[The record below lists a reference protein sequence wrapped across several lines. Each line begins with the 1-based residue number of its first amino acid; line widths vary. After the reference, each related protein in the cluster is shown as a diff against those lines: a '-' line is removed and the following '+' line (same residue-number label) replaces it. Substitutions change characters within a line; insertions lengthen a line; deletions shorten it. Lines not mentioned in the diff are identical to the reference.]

1 MSGWRAAAALAG
13 LVVLAAAMRLP
24 SLPLRPMHA
33 DEAIHADRAGSLLEG
48 RGYAYDPAEY
58 HGPTLVYMT
67 LVPAALRGQRTYA
80 ALDEATLRVVP
91 AALGVALV
99 AAHLGAAPFVGTAA
113 ALAGA
118 LLAALSPAM
127 VYYSRY
133 YIHEVPLVL
142 FGLGALLAAARYL
155 ERPGPRPAAL
165 AGACAGLML
174 ATKETAVLSLAA
186 IAVAFVAVGGL
197 RRTEGATGRLVRHLA
212 IALLAAILVT
222 APLFSSFFTRPQGLL
237 DALRAYGLYLH
248 RGSTWS
254 WHVHPWHYYLGLLA
268 RFPASGTPFW
278 SEAAILLLAAAG
290 AAAGFRDRLGR
301 DARAVRFVAVYT
313 AVLLAAYSAIPY
325 KTPWCVLGFLDGLIL
340 LAGVGAV
347 VLVRAARAKALKASA
362 AVLLAAAASHLGWQA
377 WAASFRYPAD
387 PRNPWV
393 YAHTATDVFTIVSA
407 AEALAAAHPD
417 GRALPVQV
425 IASANVWPLPWYLR
439 RFPRVAW
446 WTGVSDAAGN
456 APVILATPD
465 MEAALVRRMY
475 ELPPP
480 GERELY
486 VPIFDRR
493 VELRPQVELR
503 GYATN
508 SLWERH
514 RQREAR

>member
-1 MSGWRAAAALAG
+1 MSGWRAAAVFAG
-13 LVVLAAAMRLP
+13 LVLLAAALRLP
-24 SLPLRPMHA
+24 ALALRPMHA

-48 RGYAYDPAEY
+48 RGYAYDPSEY

-80 ALDEATLRVVP
+80 ALDEVTLRAVP

-99 AAHLGAAPFVGTAA
+99 AAHLGAAPLVGTAA

-142 FGLGALLAAARYL
+142 FGLGALLASARWL
-155 ERPGPRPAAL
+155 ERPGPWPAAL
-165 AGACAGLML
+165 AGASAGLML

-186 IAVAFVAVGGL
+186 IAVAVAATGGL
-197 RRTEGATGRLVRHLA
+197 RRADVAPRHVA
-212 IALLAAILVT
+212 RDVAVGLLAAALVA
-222 APLFSSFFTRPQGLL
+222 APLFTSFFTRPQGLL
-237 DALRAYGLYLH
+237 DAFRAYGFYLQ

-254 WHVHPWHYYLGLLA
+254 WHAHPWHYYLGLLA

-278 SEAAILLLAAAG
+278 SEAAILLLAVVG
-290 AAAGFRDRLGR
+290 AVTGWRGSFVK
-301 DARAVRFVAVYT
+301 DARAVRFFAVYT
-313 AVLLAAYSAIPY
+313 VVLLAVYSAIPY

-340 LAGVGAV
+340 LAGVGVVAV
-347 VLVRAARAKALKASA
+347 VGAARAPALKAA
-362 AVLLAAAASHLGWQA
+362 AVVLLAAAAAHLGEQA

-387 PRNPWV
+387 ARNPWV
-393 YAHTATDVFTIVSA
+393 YAHTGTDVFTIVSA
-407 AEALAAAHPD
+407 VEALAAAHPD

-425 IASANVWPLPWYLR
+425 IASTNVWPLPWYLR
-439 RFPRVAW
+439 RFPHVAW
-446 WTGVSDAAGN
+446 WTGVSDEAGN
-456 APVILATPD
+456 TPVILATPD

-480 GERELY
+480 GARELY
-486 VPIFDRR
+486 VPVFERP

-508 SLWERH
+508 SLWERQ